1 MSAHAPHSTGRV
13 SALLAACAFLSALSY
28 PATAQGQ
35 VRLRLA
41 TTTSVENSGLTEHLI
56 PLAERALG
64 IRIEVLPVGSGQAL
78 ELAGRGDVDIVITHA
93 PQLEE
98 QALAKGVVVEP
109 RELMRNEFLLVGPPT
124 DPARIRGSTNLAQ
137 ALAAIARQ
145 KAPFVSRGDRSG
157 THAMELQLWKQAGVH
172 PAPPWYLESGQG
184 MGATLVMAAERLAY
198 TLTDRAT
205 FLTYRGR
212 IDLEILARNQP
223 PLHNVYRVLLPNPRQ
238 HLEARAAAA
247 RKLAEWFVSPEAQG
261 AIANFRPGGEPLFEP
276 AVRGPH
282 GAKAEQP
289 GLLSPPH

>member
-1 MSAHAPHSTGRV
+1 MSARAPKSAGRV
-13 SALLAACAFLSALSY
+13 FASLAACALLTALSH
-28 PATAQGQ
+28 PTAARGQ
-35 VRLRLA
+35 LRLRLA
-41 TTTSVENSGLTEHLI
+41 TTTSVENSGLTEHVV

-78 ELAGRGDVDIVITHA
+78 ELAARGDVDIVITHA
-93 PQLEE
+93 PELEE

-124 DPARIRGSTNLAQ
+124 DPAQIRGSRNLAQ

-145 KAPFVSRGDRSG
+145 KAPFISRGDRSG
-157 THAMELQLWKQAGVH
+157 THSMELKLWKQAGVY

-184 MGATLVMAAERLAY
+184 MGATLVMAAERQAY
-198 TLTDRAT
+198 TLADRAT

-212 IDLEILARNQP
+212 TNLKILARNQP
-223 PLHNVYRVLLPNPRQ
+223 PLNHVYRVLLANPRQ
-238 HLEARAAAA
+238 RLEARAAAA

-276 AVRGPH
+276 ALPGPH
-282 GAKAEQP
+282 GAKAEP
-289 GLLSPPH
+289 GMLLLRR